1 MLLPV
6 FAALE
11 MGYYRKLF
19 FAPAADV
26 RLLMDGEHL
35 LLPLIAKLQLWQVYV
50 AVQTGS
56 SCSSHSFFQHAAQS
70 LLTFGVT
77 MYGALLAP
85 CSC

>member
-1 MLLPV
+1 
-6 FAALE
+6 

-50 AVQTGS
+50 AVQTAS

-77 MYGALLAP
+77 MYFGAILASY
-85 CSC
+85 CC